1 MKTEFIRNFSIIAHI
16 DHGKSTIADRLIE
29 YTGALEKRQ
38 MKAQVLDSMDIE
50 RERGITIKAQT
61 VCLNYKADDGND
73 YIINLIDTPGH
84 VDFTY
89 EVSRSLAACEGA
101 LVVVDASQGV
111 EAQTIANTFMAVDQ
125 NLELIPVINKIDLP
139 SADVERVKAE
149 IEDSIGIDASGAIPA
164 SAKENIGTKEI
175 LEAIVKHVPAPKGD
189 ADKNLKAMIF
199 DSWYD
204 SYRGIIILIRV
215 MEGIIRKGDK
225 VQFMATGKEYEVI
238 EIGKFLPQAT
248 QVEELG
254 PGEVGFISASIKDVH
269 EVKIGDT
276 VTHSKNPTKDPFPG
290 FKNVKPV
297 VFCGLYP
304 IDPNQYQD
312 LRDAIEKLILN
323 DSAIT
328 FEPESSAA
336 LGFGFRCGFLG
347 LLHMEIVQERL
358 EREFNLN
365 LISTAPTVIYKIYKT
380 DGTCVEV
387 DNPADLPDPNNY
399 TKIEEPY
406 ISATLI
412 LPSEYVGAVIQL
424 LQQRRGWTTNMKF

>member
-1 MKTEFIRNFSIIAHI
+1 MLQAVLYQELDNYGIGIAY
-16 DHGKSTIADRLIE
+16 SPMLELTNSEIE
-29 YTGALEKRQ
+29 NYTGFLTNKTNTFFEPF
-38 MKAQVLDSMDIE
+38 VE
-50 RERGITIKAQT
+50 TI
-61 VCLNYKADDGND
+61 YND
-73 YIINLIDTPGH
+73 YILDDRAN
-84 VDFTY
+84 F
-89 EVSRSLAACEGA
+89 A
-101 LVVVDASQGV
+101 LDK
-111 EAQTIANTFMAVDQ
+111 ANR
-125 NLELIPVINKIDLP
+125 LYLYC
-139 SADVERVKAE
+139 
-149 IEDSIGIDASGAIPA
+149 
-164 SAKENIGTKEI
+164 NIG
-175 LEAIVKHVPAPKGD
+175 GD
-189 ADKNLKAMIF
+189 TENL
-199 DSWYD
+199 DELPTCS
-204 SYRGIIILIRV
+204 V
-215 MEGIIRKGDK
+215 E
-225 VQFMATGKEYEVI
+225 GKEYEVI

-248 QVEELG
+248 QMEELG

-276 VTHSKNPTKDPFPG
+276 VTHAKNPTQDPFPG

-424 LQQRRGWTTNMKF
+424 LQQRRGWQTNMKFLSQSRVILEYMLPLMEVVMDFYDKLKSCSRGYASFDYEFAEYRESKLVKLDILINKEPVDALSIIVHRDQADYKGRELVEKMKEVIPRQMFEVAIQAAIKNE